1 MQHDRYRGEKT
12 AAGADILQNVH
23 AVVDEML
30 EDGMKVIAVAYKTMS
45 RAALVP
51 EEEHD
56 FILLGYLAFLMR
68 QRRVPQ
74 VQFRSFT
81 VFM

>member
-1 MQHDRYRGEKT
+1 MNTGEENIWIIKGSIEEVARQCSMIEYRGEKT

-51 EEEHD
+51 EER
-56 FILLGYLAFLMR
+56 A
-68 QRRVPQ
+68 
-74 VQFRSFT
+74 
-81 VFM
+81 